1 MGNEWKLWG
10 QSLRGRR
17 HRKKEMMCQD
27 QYACK
32 TADGRLSVALVD
44 GIGTTDVNAK
54 AGKRVA
60 ELTVAFFMEQ
70 AEHIKESD
78 EYTIAYNLMKRIQRL
93 LDQMSDEYGVH
104 VKELST
110 TLLGIYIDPGEG
122 RYVAVHLGDGII
134 AAWDGNQ
141 KIRVISKPQTGRK
154 LNETVLTTS
163 DTALG
168 NVRIL
173 KAPLGNTKTFVMAT
187 DGFYNNWED
196 RASLNNVFMHS
207 KKDVRIEERT
217 DDQTVIKIQL
227 TGGENK
233 ISMEDYQYG
242 VLLG

>member
-32 TADGRLSVALVD
+32 TA
-44 GIGTTDVNAK
+44 
-54 AGKRVA
+54 
-60 ELTVAFFMEQ
+60 
-70 AEHIKESD
+70 
-78 EYTIAYNLMKRIQRL
+78 
-93 LDQMSDEYGVH
+93 
-104 VKELST
+104 
-110 TLLGIYIDPGEG
+110 
-122 RYVAVHLGDGII
+122 DGII